1 MDYPE
6 SLALTPADRTSALWM
21 KLKAH
26 YTAKLHTLRT
36 RNDSAM
42 EEGKR
47 NKLLGQIA
55 EVKELLSLDHE
66 KAVT

>member
-1 MDYPE
+1 MEYPE

-26 YTAKLHTLRT
+26 YTAKLQTLRT

-42 EEGKR
+42 EEDKR

-55 EVKELLSLDHE
+55 EIKEILSLDPE
-66 KAVT
+66 KVVS